1 MMKKRRWIKETEEV
15 KRERKMI
22 RIKNCRVAAFGLSIS
37 HSKECKRKIE
47 KKIGKNSFFDT
58 LG

>member
-1 MMKKRRWIKETEEV
+1 MDKIKETEEV

-22 RIKNCRVAAFGLSIS
+22 RIKNCRVAAFWLRIS
-37 HSKECKRKIE
+37 HSGECKRKIE
-47 KKIGKNSFFDT
+47 ERKDREKSFFDT